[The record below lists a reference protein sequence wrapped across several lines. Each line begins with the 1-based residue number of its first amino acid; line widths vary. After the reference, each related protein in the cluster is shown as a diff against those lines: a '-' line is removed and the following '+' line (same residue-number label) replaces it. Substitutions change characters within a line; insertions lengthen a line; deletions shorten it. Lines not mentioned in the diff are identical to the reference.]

1 MSGYRLVCGLLP
13 LVSGACA
20 GVRLLCLWK
29 ACMPSWS
36 PHIRPP
42 TAVQEV
48 ITINVQ
54 PGWKDGTRIT
64 YAGAGDELPGQPPQA
79 NLSGL
84 ASTPG
89 THIACQ

>member
-1 MSGYRLVCGLLP
+1 MRMAWTLLHM
-13 LVSGACA
+13 LYYSF
-20 GVRLLCLWK
+20 
-29 ACMPSWS
+29 
-36 PHIRPP
+36 
-42 TAVQEV
+42 TAAQEV